1 MSNVHSFNT
10 REDINEQAC
19 VWVSRI
25 DRGLNEQEKEQLS
38 KWMATSNAHREVL
51 FELAALWDDMSVLN
65 QLSGLFPLDEQQTAN
80 EEVRPKVAKWQIAA
94 SVAFV
99 CLTIGGFF
107 FSQWNSTSDTTII
120 AAQRAS
126 TSVGEQRSIT
136 LSDGSTLHL
145 NTNSTVSIRFTDDER
160 RISLLSGEA
169 YFDVAHEKS
178 RPFVVSAGRNT
189 VTAIGTAFNVQ
200 LVENSAFELVVT
212 EGRVLVQDKAE
223 QSSAEDAKILSG
235 QSPIIDQGLIVF
247 SGEKATVDVS
257 ITERHNVSS
266 DLVADDLAWQQ
277 GMLVFKGE
285 ALDTVL
291 KEIAR
296 YTPMR
301 FQISDE
307 AIKKKRVAGYFKVGD
322 IDGLL
327 NALENSFAI
336 KNERV
341 SEYTILLSQGA

>member
-1 MSNVHSFNT
+1 MSNVHNFDT

-19 VWVSRI
+19 VWISRI
-25 DRGLNEQEKEQLS
+25 DRGLNEQEKDQLS
-38 KWMATSNAHREVL
+38 KWMAISNAHREVL
-51 FELAALWDDMSVLN
+51 FELASLWDDMSVMH
-65 QLSGLFPLDEQQTAN
+65 QLSSLFPLEQQPTTQIESRYKKTN
-80 EEVRPKVAKWQIAA
+80 WQIAA
-94 SVAFV
+94 SIAFV
-99 CLTIGGFF
+99 CLTIGGFL
-107 FSQWNSTSDTTII
+107 FSQWNTSPDAMVI
-120 AAQRAS
+120 AAQHAS
-126 TSVGEQRSIT
+126 TLVGEQRSIT

-145 NTNSTVSIRFTDDER
+145 NTNSAVSIRFTGEER
-160 RISLLSGEA
+160 RISLLRGEA

-178 RPFVVSAGRNT
+178 RPFVVAAGRNT

-200 LVENSAFELVVT
+200 LVEESAFELVVT

-223 QSSAEDAKILSG
+223 QSAIEGAKILSG
-235 QSPIIDQGLIVF
+235 QNAIVDQGLIVF
-247 SGEKATVDVS
+247 SGEKATVDASISDRKTVS
-257 ITERHNVSS
+257 Q
-266 DLVADDLAWQQ
+266 DLVADDLAWQK

-285 ALDTVL
+285 TLDVVL
-291 KEIAR
+291 KEITR

-307 AIKKKRVAGYFKVGD
+307 ALKRQRVAGYFKVGD

-327 NALENSFAI
+327 NALENSFSI